1 MNQSYE
7 ILEYHKILEQLAQN
21 ASSPL
26 VKEKCRTLEPYLSEA
41 ELGRQMRETSQARE
55 LLDRMGAAPIPVME
69 KIRELVEKAVRGE
82 LLMPEE
88 LEEMGVFLAAV
99 RRMQDYLRRGMQFGI
114 GASFYAENLCEE
126 EELEQEIA
134 RCIRGGKIDDY
145 ASATLKRIRKEL
157 VLLEEKIKEKA
168 ASLLR
173 ANKNAM
179 AENFVVNRNGRICLP
194 VKKDLRGKI
203 KGTVVDQS
211 ATGATLFIEPEV
223 IAGMQTDYENL
234 KIEEDTEER
243 IILYTLLDEIAK
255 REETFLV
262 NLETLERLDFMFAKA
277 KLSADMEAVEPEITT
292 ENYIYLKQA
301 RHPLLKKEICVPLD
315 FELGRGKNGMIIT
328 GPNTGGKTVT
338 IKTVGLFSLMAASGL
353 HVPCERAVISMYNE
367 ILCDIGDGQNIS
379 DNLSTFSAHITNVI
393 HILERVTRESLVIM
407 DELGSGTDPAEG
419 MGIALAIIEKLKE
432 SGCMFLVTTHY
443 PEVKTY
449 AANHAEIIS
458 ARMGFDR
465 ENLRPLYRLEM
476 GKTGDSCALFIAKRL
491 GLPEEMLLFAAK
503 EAYGDVTEE
512 LLAELKIDKMH
523 PTELRRQPAP
533 RIEKRKNVGS
543 NKTSGDR
550 FSTGDSVTVFPEQS
564 IGIVVKP
571 EDENGNVLIQVKK
584 EKRLV
589 NQKRLK
595 LKVKAEELYPE
606 DYDFSIIFDSVEVR
620 KARHQM
626 ERKYVEGVE
635 IRE

>member
-88 LEEMGVFLAAV
+88 LEELGVFLAAV

-211 ATGATLFIEPEV
+211 GTGATLFIEPEV
-223 IAGMQTDYENL
+223 IAGIQTDYENL

-243 IILYTLLDEIAK
+243 IMCANTPVA
-255 REETFLV
+255 
-262 NLETLERLDFMFAKA
+262 DFC
-277 KLSADMEAVEPEITT
+277 PE
-292 ENYIYLKQA
+292 
-301 RHPLLKKEICVPLD
+301 
-315 FELGRGKNGMIIT
+315 
-328 GPNTGGKTVT
+328 
-338 IKTVGLFSLMAASGL
+338 
-353 HVPCERAVISMYNE
+353 
-367 ILCDIGDGQNIS
+367 
-379 DNLSTFSAHITNVI
+379 
-393 HILERVTRESLVIM
+393 
-407 DELGSGTDPAEG
+407 
-419 MGIALAIIEKLKE
+419 
-432 SGCMFLVTTHY
+432 
-443 PEVKTY
+443 EVKT
-449 AANHAEIIS
+449 AVQEV
-458 ARMGFDR
+458 
-465 ENLRPLYRLEM
+465 E
-476 GKTGDSCALFIAKRL
+476 
-491 GLPEEMLLFAAK
+491 
-503 EAYGDVTEE
+503 
-512 LLAELKIDKMH
+512 DKMAAGEFTAFTG
-523 PTELRRQPAP
+523 PIYKQDGTLVYEEGYVATDTELDGCDFFV
-533 RIEKRKNVGS
+533 KGV
-543 NKTSGDR
+543 
-550 FSTGDSVTVFPEQS
+550 
-564 IGIVVKP
+564 IG
-571 EDENGNVLIQVKK
+571 EEN
-584 EKRLV
+584 
-589 NQKRLK
+589 
-595 LKVKAEELYPE
+595 
-606 DYDFSIIFDSVEVR
+606 
-620 KARHQM
+620 
-626 ERKYVEGVE
+626 
-635 IRE
+635 